1 MSKENLSSEVV
12 EEKLGFGEDY
22 PLEHV
27 PQKARVSIVSIS
39 AVLLG
44 FTFFTPTMLAG
55 AEVGVSFKLW
65 PDFFLVLLAGSA
77 ILGLYVAIL
86 SVIGARTGLTTVL
99 LSRYTLGTAGAK
111 WADILLG
118 GTQVGWYGVTA
129 ATMAQLFAQAIGW
142 ESYIIPLMIFW
153 SFLMG
158 ITAYYGYKGMEILS
172 YISVPLILI
181 MGFWVIFKAV
191 GEAGGW
197 GAVNMIEPTGA
208 MTIGAAI
215 TVIVGTFASGGTQA
229 PNWTRFSK
237 TAKIAFWSALIA
249 FLLGN
254 GLMLFFGAIG
264 AITYQ
269 ESDFVM
275 VLYNMGLIFWG
286 IIFLTLNLWTTNDNA
301 AYAFG
306 VAGAELFDVND
317 KRPFVVGGVIIATIL
332 AVTGIYD
339 YLATYLTMLGIFIP
353 PLGGVIMGDYF
364 FVWKGEIPVLS
375 DMEFS
380 QIRWSGITS
389 YILGSGAAIIGNT
402 MELGIPALN
411 GIIVAA
417 VVMPIVEKIF
427 KNMGY
432 SQLPDLEDK
441 ETIG

>member
-1 MSKENLSSEVV
+1 MSNDNMNSSGV
-12 EEKLGFGEDY
+12 EEKLGFNHDY
-22 PLEHV
+22 PLNHV
-27 PQKARVSIVSIS
+27 PQKARVSIFSIS

-44 FTFFTPTMLAG
+44 LTFFTPTMLAG

-65 PDFFLVLLAGSA
+65 PDFFIVLLSGSI
-77 ILGLYVAIL
+77 ILGFYVAIL
-86 SVIGARTGLTTVL
+86 SVIGAKTGLTTVL
-99 LSRYTLGTAGAK
+99 LSRYTLGKAGAK

-118 GTQVGWYGVTA
+118 GTQIGWYGVTA
-129 ATMAQLFAQAIGW
+129 ATMAHLFAQAVGW
-142 ESYIIPLMIFW
+142 ESYTIPLMIFW
-153 SFLMG
+153 SILMG
-158 ITAYYGYKGMEILS
+158 VTAYHGYKGMEILS
-172 YISVPLILI
+172 YISVPLILV
-181 MGFWVIFKAV
+181 MGFWVVFRAV

-197 GAVNMIEPTGA
+197 AAVNMIEPTGT

-215 TVIVGTFASGGTQA
+215 TAIVGTFASAGTQA

-237 TAKIAFWSALIA
+237 TAKVAFWSALIA

-275 VLYNMGLIFWG
+275 ILYNMGLVFWG
-286 IIFLTLNLWTTNDNA
+286 LLFLTLNLWTTNDNA

-317 KRPFVVGGVIIATIL
+317 KRPFVIGGVIIATIL

-339 YLATYLTMLGIFIP
+339 YLSSYLTMLGIFVP

-364 FVWKGEIPVLS
+364 FVWKGKIPVLS

-380 QIRWSGITS
+380 QIRWSGVTS
-389 YILGSGAAIIGNT
+389 YIIGSVAAILGSTLG
-402 MELGIPALN
+402 LGIPALN
-411 GIIVAA
+411 GIVIAA
-417 VVMPIVEKIF
+417 VSMPIVEKIF
-427 KNMGY
+427 KKMGY
-432 SQLPDLEDK
+432 SQLPEIKDK
-441 ETIG
+441 ETI